1 MTTTNPSSN
10 RLTPL
15 GHQQGLA
22 APKALKI
29 AWVCWSVLLLLPF
42 TLVLWTLWNLHVR
55 NTPLLSADAD
65 RWFVAAAA
73 YLAAAATAAFF
84 SRDHSFKGYNQGK
97 PVEPGKY
104 LVGTDRHWIGTEHI
118 GYFQP
123 DRLHRDGGAAAESD
137 SGGVM
142 ALLVF
147 VLLWPTGHAMVRR
160 TGHLTD
166 PQIYEEPR

>member
-1 MTTTNPSSN
+1 MTTTNPSTN
-10 RLTPL
+10 PL
-15 GHQQGLA
+15 IPIGPRPTLS

-29 AWVCWSVLLLLPF
+29 AWLCWSVLLLLPF

-73 YLAAAATAAFF
+73 YLVAAATAAFF
-84 SRDHSFKGYNQGK
+84 WRDHSFKGYSQGK
-97 PVEPGKY
+97 RVEPGKY
-104 LVGTDRHWIGTEHI
+104 LVGTIGI
-118 GYFQP
+118 GLALSTSGIFS
-123 DRLHRDGGAAAESD
+123 LVGCIVTGAMVPNLIPAL
-137 SGGVM
+137 M

-147 VLLWPTGHAMVRR
+147 VLLWPTGHAMVRSV
-160 TGHLTD
+160 GHLQD